1 MLKALLGTL
10 VRPCL
15 KMRSSGMSGDVAQW
29 KVLAKC
35 VRRLVQSPV
44 PAEEERRDSG
54 FAFLASHSC
63 VSAVLRAVD
72 VHLCA
77 HSGSCVSP
85 ADCSTFRVDTAVIK
99 QRVPILLKYLDSD
112 TEKELQALYA
122 LQASIVKLDQPASKC
137 PAWCREPSSSGDLWA
152 LKLGFGHGQ

>member
-1 MLKALLGTL
+1 MHFSFRFYITFYRLYHYKYLVSEAYNPNCWGSRGTGIVSSRPAWAMENVEGLLGTL

-44 PAEEERRDSG
+44 PAEEEHRNSG

-72 VHLCA
+72 VH
-77 HSGSCVSP
+77 SCVLILVPVSLQP
-85 ADCSTFRVDTAVIK
+85 TVLPSEWTLLWSSRGCPSYSST
-99 QRVPILLKYLDSD
+99 
-112 TEKELQALYA
+112 
-122 LQASIVKLDQPASKC
+122 
-137 PAWCREPSSSGDLWA
+137 
-152 LKLGFGHGQ
+152 